1 VRVSVAERHTAEM
14 VTVRRTAWR
23 VLLFG
28 TAVAIAALAQERKP
42 EQFDVKA
49 HYTKYEYRIAM
60 RDSVHL
66 FTSIYVPKDNSHA
79 YPFLMTRTPYSVGP
93 YGEDHYKTR
102 LGQADNFDRA
112 GYIFVF
118 QDVRGRYQ
126 SEGRFVDM
134 PPQFDRAASAKDVDE
149 STDTYDTIE
158 WLLKN
163 VPNNNGKVG
172 ILGISYPGFFTS
184 ASIINSHPAI
194 KAASPEA
201 PMTNLFEGDD
211 GYHGGAFMLAA
222 NFGFYAR
229 FKPRGEEMELP
240 PAQPFAP
247 YDYGTTDGYEFF
259 LRHYPIANLEA
270 TIKSPLFDD
279 QANNAVY
286 NDFWKPRDVS
296 QHMKGVNCAVL
307 TIGGW
312 FDAEDLEGPF
322 KTFHAIDKNNPGIVN
337 QVAVGPWVH
346 GGWGRPN
353 YEGRHIGRVLFNSN
367 TADYYREHIIFPFFE
382 QYLKGNADAHLA
394 KANMFETGSNV
405 WRQYS
410 AWPPKEAQSKSLYL
424 HANGK
429 LSFDAPAAGEVA
441 FDEYVS
447 DPRHPVPF
455 VGYAATGVPQEY
467 MASDQRFA
475 AKRPDV
481 LVYES
486 DPLRDDVTFAGP
498 VLPHLQIS
506 SSGTDSDFVV
516 KLIDEYPPEFDE
528 PPSKDEPPP
537 SDVEM
542 PQEKMGEY
550 QMLVRG
556 EPMRAKFRNGWDNP
570 QPLTPNEV
578 TAVNYEMQDINHTFR
593 RGHRIMV
600 QIQSSWFPL
609 VDLNPQ
615 TFTDI
620 PKAKLTDFK
629 PATERVYHSGEH
641 ASALVVGV
649 VR

>member
-1 VRVSVAERHTAEM
+1 MKFAL
-14 VTVRRTAWR
+14 
-23 VLLFG
+23 VLL
-28 TAVAIAALAQERKP
+28 VASLAIGLFAQERKP
-42 EQFDVKA
+42 EPFDVKA
-49 HYTKYEYRIAM
+49 HYTKYEYRIPM
-60 RDSVHL
+60 RDGIHL
-66 FTSIYVPKDNSHA
+66 FTSVYVPKDASHA

-93 YGEDHYKTR
+93 YGEDHYKTK
-102 LGQADNFDRA
+102 LGQSEDFDRA

-134 PPQFDRAASAKDVDE
+134 PPQFDRPNSAKDVDE
-149 STDTYDTIE
+149 STDTYDTVE

-172 ILGISYPGFFTS
+172 IMGISYPGFFTS

-194 KAASPEA
+194 RAASPQA
-201 PMTNLFEGDD
+201 PMTNLFDGDD

-222 NFGFYAR
+222 NFGFYSR
-229 FKPRGEEMELP
+229 FKPRGEELELP
-240 PAQPFAP
+240 PATPLGSFQ
-247 YDYGTTDGYEFF
+247 YGTTDGYQYF
-259 LRHYPIANLEA
+259 LRHYPISTLQAILKN
-270 TIKSPLFDD
+270 PLFDD

-296 QHMKGVNCAVL
+296 QHMKGIKCAVL
-307 TIGGW
+307 AVGGW
-312 FDAEDLEGPF
+312 FDEQDLEGPF
-322 KTFHAIDKNNPGIVN
+322 KTHHAIEKNNPGIFNGIVI
-337 QVAVGPWVH
+337 GPWTH
-346 GGWGRPN
+346 GGWGALQGQRM
-353 YEGRHIGRVLFNSN
+353 GRVLFNAGTS
-367 TADYYREHIIFPFFE
+367 DYYHQHILFPFFE
-382 QYLKGNADAHLA
+382 QYLKGNGDAHLPEA
-394 KANMFETGSNV
+394 SVFETGRNV

-410 AWPPKEAQSKSLYL
+410 AWPPKEAQNRSLYL

-429 LSFDAPAAGEVA
+429 LSFDPPASGEAA

-455 VGYAATGVPQEY
+455 LGYAATGVPKEY
-467 MASDQRFA
+467 MVGDQRFA

-486 DPLRDDVTFAGP
+486 DALQDDVTFAGP
-498 VLPHLQIS
+498 VLPHLQVS

-516 KLIDEYPPEFDE
+516 KLIDEYPPDFDE
-528 PPSKDEPPP
+528 PPAATVTPAT
-537 SDVEM
+537 DVVM
-542 PQEKMGEY
+542 PEEKMGEY

-556 EPMRAKFRNGWDNP
+556 EPIRAKFRTGWDNP
-570 QPLTPNEV
+570 QPLTPSEV

-609 VDLNPQ
+609 IDLNPQ
-615 TFTDI
+615 IFTDI
-620 PKAKLTDFK
+620 PKAKLSDFT
-629 PATERVYHSGEH
+629 PATERVYHSSEH

-649 VR
+649 LTR

>member
-1 VRVSVAERHTAEM
+1 MKSA
-14 VTVRRTAWR
+14 
-23 VLLFG
+23 LFLAASF
-28 TAVAIAALAQERKP
+28 AVFIFAQERKP
-42 EQFDVKA
+42 EPFDIKA
-49 HYTKYEYRIAM
+49 HYTKYEYRIPM
-60 RDSVHL
+60 RDGIHL
-66 FTSIYVPKDNSHA
+66 FTSVYVPKDSSHS

-102 LGQADNFDRA
+102 LGPSDAFERA

-126 SEGRFVDM
+126 SEGSFVDM
-134 PPQFDRAASAKDVDE
+134 PPQFDRPNSPNDVDE
-149 STDTYDTIE
+149 STDMYDTVE
-158 WLLKN
+158 WLLKT

-172 ILGISYPGFFTS
+172 IWGISYPGFFTS

-211 GYHGGAFMLAA
+211 SYHGGAFMLDA
-222 NFGFYAR
+222 NFDFYSV
-229 FKPRGEEMELP
+229 FKPRGQELQLP
-240 PAQPFAP
+240 PLTPTGRDFQ
-247 YDYGTTDGYEFF
+247 YGTTDAYQYF
-259 LRHYPIANLEA
+259 LRHYPISNLEA
-270 TIKSPLFDD
+270 TIKNPLFDD
-279 QANNAVY
+279 QANHAVY
-286 NDFWKPRDVS
+286 DDYWKPRDVS
-296 QHMKGVNCAVL
+296 QHMKGVKCAVL
-307 TIGGW
+307 TVGGW
-312 FDAEDLEGPF
+312 FDAEDLEGPL
-322 KTFHAIDKNNPGIVN
+322 KTFHAIDKNNSGIFNGIVE
-337 QVAVGPWVH
+337 GPWVH
-346 GGWGRPN
+346 GGWAR
-353 YEGRHIGRVLFNSN
+353 YEGNSLGRVLFNST

-382 QYLKGNADAHLA
+382 QYLKANGDAHLP
-394 KANMFETGSNV
+394 KAYVFETGSNV

-410 AWPPKEAQSKSLYL
+410 AWPPQQAQSRSLYL

-429 LSFDAPAAGEVA
+429 LSFDPPSSGEPQ

-447 DPRHPVPF
+447 DPRRPVPF

-467 MASDQRFA
+467 MLSDQRFA

-486 DPLRDDVTFAGP
+486 DPLPDDVTFAGP
-498 VLPHLQIS
+498 VLPHLQVS

-516 KLIDEYPPEFDE
+516 KLIDEYPHDYDE
-528 PPSKDEPPP
+528 PVARDVSQSPPT
-537 SDVEM
+537 DVAM
-542 PQEKMGEY
+542 PVEKMGEY

-556 EPMRAKFRNGWDNP
+556 EPMRAKFRNGWDKP
-570 QPLTPNEV
+570 QPLTANEV

-609 VDLNPQ
+609 IDLNPQ

-620 PKAKLTDFK
+620 PKAKLSDFK
-629 PATERVYHSGEH
+629 PATERVYHSGDH

-649 VR
+649 VSH